1 MTTQKSL
8 AFVFASPSETSP
20 KATLAKFAPELTD
33 YEIFFL
39 SDTKKDRILKK
50 DITLD
55 FSILDKFDIV
65 VPVGAESL
73 KHVCKLTNVTKYNGL
88 QVKGKFFPMINPSMA
103 AIKPQ
108 TGPLI
113 TKALKNI
120 ALAQIGQLK
129 IESNEKDYRY
139 ITTQEEFDDMY
150 PVLEAAEEIV
160 IDTETTGLNYLTAD
174 LICVIF
180 STKPHQG
187 IYVSIDIVRKN
198 NDKLKSLVKR
208 KTIIFH
214 NSKFDIH
221 MLEEILD
228 WEFVKFEDTMLL
240 HYCLNEAV
248 GTHGLKDLAIEF
260 TDLGDYDTPL
270 TEFKKEFCR
279 ANKILLGDFNFG
291 LIPTDIL
298 SEYAMKD
305 GDASMQLYRKFKPL
319 VANNPRFDNVYTN
332 ILLPGV
338 RALVDLERNGGPID
352 LVYLKGMQ
360 AKYAKKIDKL
370 LLEIKAMPAVKAFE
384 AFYEKDFNPGSV
396 KQLGII
402 LFDKQFLGLPPV
414 KLTDTGSFSTD
425 VEVMEALKDLHEF
438 PAMILQLRKMTKLKN
453 TYIDSIINVIDADG
467 RLRSS
472 FNLQG
477 TTSGRLSS
485 SGNIN
490 YQNLPKDKKG
500 LGGTGI
506 KRAFTA
512 RPGYVIVQADL
523 KTAEVYVAAVLSND
537 KFLQEAFRSRLDFHS
552 YVAKQMFKLPCKVEE
567 IVDLYPNERQ
577 AAKAIT
583 FGIMYQAGAPTIAE
597 QAKCTKEEA
606 STFIKK
612 YFAEAKELEVFIKKC
627 NNQIEAV
634 QHLYSFFGRKRRLL
648 EALSPNRGVKNHA
661 IRSGVNFL
669 IQSVASD
676 INLMVLTELMQWI
689 KETGKDKEMVP
700 FTIVHDAIVAE
711 VKIEDVPE
719 FINKI
724 DELVAK
730 DRGVSIPGCPIV
742 MEYEIGP
749 NWGQQ
754 KGVNKRVTVEEIHDI
769 LSKIEVTYITDDEE

>member
-1 MTTQKSL
+1 MKSL
-8 AFVFASPSETSP
+8 AFVFSSPTEISP
-20 KATLAKFAPELTD
+20 RVTLAKFAPELAD
-33 YEIFFL
+33 YEIFYL
-39 SDTKKDRILKK
+39 SDSKKERILKK

-55 FSILDKFDIV
+55 FSTLDKFDIV
-65 VPVGAESL
+65 VPVGADSL
-73 KHVCKLTNVTKYNGL
+73 KHVCKLTNVTKFNGL
-88 QVKGKFFPMINPSMA
+88 QVNSKYFPLINPSMA

-108 TGPLI
+108 TAPLI

-120 ALAQIGQLK
+120 SLAQKGELK
-129 IESNEKDYRY
+129 VEKNEKDYRY
-139 ITTQEEFDDMY
+139 ITTQEEFDSIFPILD
-150 PVLEAAEEIV
+150 AATEIV

-187 IYVSIDIVRKN
+187 ICVSIEVIRN
-198 NDKLKSLVKR
+198 NNEKLKDLVKR

-214 NSKFDIH
+214 NAKFDIH
-221 MLEEILD
+221 MLEEILN
-228 WEFVKFEDTMLL
+228 WEFTSFEDTMLL

-270 TEFKKEFCR
+270 VNFKKEFCR
-279 ANKILLGDFNFG
+279 ANKILLSDFNFG
-291 LIPTDIL
+291 LIPADIL
-298 SEYAMKD
+298 SEYAVRD
-305 GDASMQLYRKFKPL
+305 GDASMQLYHKFKPL
-319 VANNPRFDNVYTN
+319 VAKNEKFSNVYNN
-332 ILLPGV
+332 ILIPAV

-360 AKYAKKIDKL
+360 EKYAKKIDAL
-370 LLEIKAMPAVKAFE
+370 MLEIKAMPAVKEFE
-384 AFYEKDFNPGSV
+384 RVHQKDFNPGSV
-396 KQLGII
+396 KQLGEI

-414 KLTDTGSFSTD
+414 KLTDTGNFSTD
-425 VEVMEALKDLHEF
+425 VEVMEALKDMHEF
-438 PAMILQLRKMTKLKN
+438 PAMILRLRKMTKLKN
-453 TYIDSIINVIDADG
+453 TYIDSIISVIDADG

-500 LGGTGI
+500 MGGKGI

-523 KTAEVYVAAVLSND
+523 KTAEVYVAAVLSGD
-537 KFLQEAFRSRLDFHS
+537 KFLQEAFRSKLDFHS
-552 YVAKQMFKLPCKVEE
+552 YVAKQMFKLPCAVEE
-567 IVDLYPNERQ
+567 VAKLYPNERQ

-606 STFIKK
+606 SNFIKK
-612 YFAEAKELEVFIKKC
+612 YYAEAKDLEIFIKKC

-669 IQSVASD
+669 VQSVASD
-676 INLMVLTELMQWI
+676 INLLILTELMEWI
-689 KETGKDKEMVP
+689 KKNGKSKEMVP

-711 VKIEDVPE
+711 VKIEAVPE
-719 FINKI
+719 FINKM
-724 DELVAK
+724 DEFVQK

-754 KGVNKRVTVEEIHDI
+754 EGVNKRVTIEEIHDI
-769 LSKIEVTYITDDEE
+769 LSKIEVTTISDDDEE